1 MDKISYNNFLD
12 GLDDTYSVGVH
23 GVEGFTNHIVLADN
37 MLKNGL
43 ILHNAGG
50 MIQNLQMFGQKGY
63 MGSFLLDKLTNYTY
77 ITDFNKD
84 IVNIIVAVPDVL
96 IDGDNTYF
104 LGHFNYSESP
114 NTSEQ
119 AGNNLPLN
127 IMTAIEKRIPKE
139 FIYGYTYRKFFS
151 KDNNFGFI
159 LNPNFLD
166 NLSEEDR
173 NKFIREYITKLNVKV
188 GVHTIEDEK
197 KIIELRRTAGMF
209 YENEYYRQLLDYL
222 HKEKVKGK

>member
-96 IDGDNTYF
+96 
-104 LGHFNYSESP
+104 
-114 NTSEQ
+114 
-119 AGNNLPLN
+119 
-127 IMTAIEKRIPKE
+127 
-139 FIYGYTYRKFFS
+139 FS
-151 KDNNFGFI
+151 
-159 LNPNFLD
+159 
-166 NLSEEDR
+166 
-173 NKFIREYITKLNVKV
+173 ITQFCVVVLNVPPV
-188 GVHTIEDEK
+188 IANVPSFV
-197 KIIELRRTAGMF
+197 IILI
-209 YENEYYRQLLDYL
+209 LLSSLPAKDSA
-222 HKEKVKGK
+222 